1 MPRGNP
7 SEMVSFRVDPAIAA
21 AIKAVMEKRKM
32 ERTQL
37 LCQGFLMAFRDDIIS
52 VVGME
57 QYALWMSIATD
68 KMQDDIDNDQP

>member
-57 QYALWMSIATD
+57 QYASWMSAATSGMD
-68 KMQDDIDNDQP
+68 NNDQP